1 MRPLNTA
8 RAGSASRALSASVT
22 AGIRT
27 SFRSLRHRNFRLYW
41 WGQLV
46 SLIGTWMQTV
56 AQGWLMYRLSADPF
70 VLSLLAFAQFIPTLL
85 FSLPAGVLADRFDKR
100 KIIILTQGASLLE
113 AAALAALTTS
123 GHATPG
129 SVLVLAFIFG
139 IITAIDL
146 PVRASFVAEMVSTE
160 DLSNAIALNSAVFNA
175 ARVVGP
181 AIAGLILATLG
192 EASCFWLNAFSYV
205 AVIVGLL
212 RMNVA
217 PRDRSHLEGVSALST
232 FRDGMRHVFEVTQL
246 RNLLLLL
253 GVMAGFGFQYSVLL
267 PVYAKDILHSGAG
280 GLGLLTAAFGMG
292 SLLSAVRMTQHLTR
306 WDLRKN
312 LLIGLLVSGI
322 GLGGFAWS
330 RSFVLSMAMGIAAG
344 FGLILYVA
352 STNMMLQITTNDR
365 YRGRVMSLYTVML
378 VGTAPFGALPSGW
391 IAKHVSAPVAT
402 SCSALVLLVGALWI
416 AYRLRVLMQREV
428 EGPTEAAPIDKVG

>member
-1 MRPLNTA
+1 MCRCLRRCAPPSCSPVPTRTTATKTTAMATIAGHRDSVRPRMRPLNTA

-139 IITAIDL
+139 IIT
-146 PVRASFVAEMVSTE
+146 
-160 DLSNAIALNSAVFNA
+160 
-175 ARVVGP
+175 
-181 AIAGLILATLG
+181 
-192 EASCFWLNAFSYV
+192 
-205 AVIVGLL
+205 
-212 RMNVA
+212 
-217 PRDRSHLEGVSALST
+217 
-232 FRDGMRHVFEVTQL
+232 
-246 RNLLLLL
+246 
-253 GVMAGFGFQYSVLL
+253 
-267 PVYAKDILHSGAG
+267 
-280 GLGLLTAAFGMG
+280 
-292 SLLSAVRMTQHLTR
+292 
-306 WDLRKN
+306 
-312 LLIGLLVSGI
+312 
-322 GLGGFAWS
+322 
-330 RSFVLSMAMGIAAG
+330 
-344 FGLILYVA
+344 
-352 STNMMLQITTNDR
+352 
-365 YRGRVMSLYTVML
+365 
-378 VGTAPFGALPSGW
+378 
-391 IAKHVSAPVAT
+391 
-402 SCSALVLLVGALWI
+402 
-416 AYRLRVLMQREV
+416 
-428 EGPTEAAPIDKVG
+428 

>member
-1 MRPLNTA
+1 MRPSKTA
-8 RAGSASRALSASVT
+8 RTPADAPALGAAVT
-22 AGIRT
+22 AGVRT

-41 WGQLV
+41 SGQLV
-46 SLIGTWMQTV
+46 SLVGTWMQTV
-56 AQGWLMYRLSADPF
+56 AQGWLMYRLSADPV

-100 KIIILTQGASLLE
+100 KIIILTQTASLLE
-113 AAALAALTTS
+113 AAALAALTSS

-129 SVLVLAFIFG
+129 SVLALAFVFG
-139 IITAIDL
+139 VITAIDL

-181 AIAGLILATLG
+181 AIAGLVLATLG
-192 EASCFWLNAFSYV
+192 EASCFWINAFSYV
-205 AVIVGLL
+205 AVLVGLA
-212 RMNVA
+212 RMSVT
-217 PRDRSHLEGVSALST
+217 PRDTSHLKGVSAFST
-232 FRDGMRHVFEVTQL
+232 FREGIRHVLQVTPL

-330 RSFVLSMAMGIAAG
+330 RSFPLSMAMGIAAG

-352 STNMMLQITTNDR
+352 STNMMLQVTTDDR

-378 VGTAPFGALPSGW
+378 VGTAPFGAVPSGW
-391 IAKHVSAPVAT
+391 VAKHFSAPVAT
-402 SCSALVLLVGALWI
+402 SGSALVLMLGALWI
-416 AYRLRVLMQREV
+416 AYRLRAIQQREA